1 MKVKWVYLKRKGKGR
16 EGKEGQKAGKNTSS
30 QGSQIPD
37 FEGDDKII
45 SMHESV
51 KCQGYKP

>member
-1 MKVKWVYLKRKGKGR
+1 MKIKWVYLKIKGKGR
-16 EGKEGQKAGKNTSS
+16 EGKEAQKGGKNTSS

-37 FEGDDKII
+37 FEGDYKII

-51 KCQGYKP
+51 KCSG